1 MRCGT
6 RGVARVAH
14 RAAHLTIGT
23 PFDTDHQIENHFSIG
38 APGEARWPFKNSDS
52 AVLAAVA
59 WLGSKNPSG
68 LTRCSNQKM
77 VFDMLISI
85 KKGAY
90 HQKCSSVRHPG
101 YHPTTSGCSEWKI
114 SVFGSVR
121 FVHFGFRFG
130 SGFTVEFRFGYRFL
144 ISVFGYPCYSY
155 EKY

>member
-1 MRCGT
+1 M
-6 RGVARVAH
+6 VAH

-59 WLGSKNPSG
+59 WLGSKNPPG

-101 YHPTTSGCSEWKI
+101 YHPSEAPMTIQFCNNLAKN
-114 SVFGSVR
+114 
-121 FVHFGFRFG
+121 HA
-130 SGFTVEFRFGYRFL
+130 
-144 ISVFGYPCYSY
+144 
-155 EKY
+155 